1 MDILFGHLR
10 QRLMVCT
17 PTIKRGFGR
26 PHPSRPSLVNKTFC
40 FFCVQGGRM
49 AEGKILCTL
58 ELDPVPSGV

>member
-17 PTIKRGFGR
+17 PTIKRALAGTIQVGHRLSIKRVF
-26 PHPSRPSLVNKTFC
+26 